1 MNRSDI
7 PTFAFDH
14 HSADFKDRR
23 LEIYEEL
30 RGLSPVVHSPT
41 HDGFDVIARYA
52 DVGEIA
58 RDPERFSS
66 AAESLLIPSNRAR
79 KLLPIQVD
87 PPELDRFRALIS
99 PFLTPRAIRLHEDA
113 IQVDIDEALA
123 GIVERG
129 SAELVGEF
137 CELIPTRATM
147 RLIGFDPANWEVFA
161 KPLHDAA
168 FSIPG
173 SPEQLEAIRL
183 IHQFDSII
191 EKEIDTRYDY
201 PCGDLI
207 SELIKSEFE
216 GITTSREEVV
226 NLVRML
232 IFGGMDTVG
241 AAMSNVVA
249 MLAERDDLRQFLVA
263 DLERIPRAIEEF
275 LRYEPPIQGFARYVM
290 EDTNV
295 SGCPVTQGER
305 VFILWGSANHDETEF
320 ADPGTI
326 NLERFPNRHFTFGIG
341 AHRCMGS
348 TMARTEMRMML
359 ESFLKAMPDF
369 YVSEAGILEP
379 NTIGQIL
386 SKREVNVTVGK
397 DPQLA

>member
-1 MNRSDI
+1 MRAEI
-7 PTFAFDH
+7 PVVNFDH
-14 HSADFKDRR
+14 HSEDFKERR
-23 LEIYEEL
+23 LEIYEEF
-30 RGLSPVVHSPT
+30 RGLCPVVHSPT
-41 HDGFDVIARYA
+41 HDGFDVISRYA

-123 GIVERG
+123 RIVEQG

-147 RLIGFDPANWEVFA
+147 RLIGLDPADWEVFA

-173 SPEQLEAIRL
+173 SPEQVDAIRQ
-183 IHQFDSII
+183 IHQFDSTI
-191 EKEIDTRYDY
+191 EKEVDARYKT

-216 GITTSREEVV
+216 GITTTREEVV

-249 MLAERDDLRQFLVA
+249 LLAVRSDLREFLVA

-275 LRYEPPIQGFARYVM
+275 LRYEPPIQGFARYIM
-290 EDTNV
+290 EDTNIG
-295 SGCPVTQGER
+295 GCPVNKGER
-305 VFILWGSANHDETEF
+305 VFILWGSANHDEREF
-320 ADPGTI
+320 ENPETI
-326 NLERFPNRHFTFGIG
+326 DLERFPNRHFTFGIG

-359 ESFLKAMPDF
+359 EALLKAMPDF
-369 YVSEAGILEP
+369 YVSGAGILEP
-379 NTIGQIL
+379 KTIGQIL
-386 SKREVNVTVGK
+386 SKREVNIAIRK
-397 DPQLA
+397 DPRLA